1 MRRDEEK
8 KKQSEKENGERDTVT
23 MGWGEKKKEKKKIEN
38 AWKYVIPNTYPWNL
52 HCYVWK
58 KIIIII
64 VVLITYW
71 VLLTNALKAH
81 VKVYLILN

>member
-52 HCYVWK
+52 HFLC
-58 KIIIII
+58 
-64 VVLITYW
+64 
-71 VLLTNALKAH
+71 LTKNTCGGHNQLGFAKECS
-81 VKVYLILN
+81 KGIC